1 MLSFKNGYV
10 YRVIASMVMIIL
22 KLDYGT
28 GFFIN
33 ISKGENHKVLRSYRN
48 MFLDKE
54 WYFKYFEW
62 KLYKKRLFCR
72 KHL

>member
-54 WYFKYFEW
+54 
-62 KLYKKRLFCR
+62 
-72 KHL
+72 